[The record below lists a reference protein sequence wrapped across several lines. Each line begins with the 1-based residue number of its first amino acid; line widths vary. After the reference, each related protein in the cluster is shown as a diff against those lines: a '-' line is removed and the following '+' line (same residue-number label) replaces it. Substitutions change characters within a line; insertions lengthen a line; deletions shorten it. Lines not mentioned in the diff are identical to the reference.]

1 MRAKLTQPGSRLS
14 CLLPFLVG
22 AILLVAACDSDEE
35 GTPPTATPSPMAPSV
50 TLTHA
55 ASIPTATS
63 LLPATPMEPPAA
75 TPEAPTAMAVPGRFD
90 CDEIRGTPY
99 RSGSERIWYLDNCVT
114 PAATQPAGAP
124 TTGPATQGPVPQA
137 NVRYLFRVVNG
148 VMVPDLAEAWEFR
161 DGNSVIAFK
170 LAPAVILADGR
181 PFDSTAAKQILDA
194 RRAQLTASGYI
205 DTSVLDPR
213 TIFVML
219 QPAALDSVLQ
229 ALATIEFPIQSP

>member
-1 MRAKLTQPGSRLS
+1 MHIRSAIAVTLAVLLLLAAACGDDDDAQPSATLPLAPAAADTLTQ
-14 CLLPFLVG
+14 
-22 AILLVAACDSDEE
+22 AA
-35 GTPPTATPSPMAPSV
+35 P
-50 TLTHA
+50 
-55 ASIPTATS
+55 IPTATS
-63 LLPATPMEPPAA
+63 SSIATPTEPPAA
-75 TPEAPTAMAVPGRFD
+75 TPEAPTTTTVPDRTS

-99 RSGSERIWYLDNCVT
+99 RSESEHRWYLDSCIT
-114 PAATQPAGAP
+114 PTATQPAGAP

-148 VMVPDLAEAWEFR
+148 EMVPDLAEAWEFR